1 MNLRR
6 RLPGS
11 PAGRIGTTS
20 AAPALAARSA
30 QAPLPWHLI
39 FCAGLIALWALTLA
53 GLPAGWLPL
62 HAASWTAFLALV
74 IAPGYLLADLAATVR
89 GRGKRR
95 GPDLDVVERLALSL
109 PLGVAL
115 LALPGIPALLLHW
128 TVDQLA
134 VAWAA
139 LSGAVVVVWMGHALL
154 QLVRGEAPW
163 EDEVGWRREELAL
176 AGVLLALYLLM
187 LPALTLTK
195 IDGDAYAVN
204 SFAADALAGLPLNAS
219 EPLFGTDLGPGVR
232 MAFNQSLPLFYLWSY
247 FGGIEPNL
255 LVAQAARPLPALWA
269 LLATYMLG
277 MAVGKEV
284 RGPLGGRRFALTMTA
299 IQALVY
305 LAAPFLRGDNVSL
318 FFFERTTADKFMV
331 PVTMLPVIFA
341 LGIRYLA
348 AGGRRTWG
356 LAAVATFAVS
366 AIHPLIAAMLALGL
380 GALAGLHGLLQLGA
394 RTARLRSLALGGLI
408 ALALALPVVQL
419 VLARGEAPLAASYPR
434 SLEGWPVGYRLVP
447 ALPFIHVPTLDVYGP
462 LPDVTQLDA
471 SEAMGPAD
479 PFLVWRFA
487 VNMNRRRLL
496 LFDLNRYV
504 SDPNIILEPPYLL
517 ALVLAPLLLPGLR
530 RRIGAQ
536 FALGASAAVLLVM
549 FNPVV
554 TPLLGSLVMPWI
566 FWRFVWL
573 LPYALI
579 LTLVLALGVD
589 WAVAALAQRPVPA
602 LAHRAWSSWVGTRYL
617 APVLVVALTALAA
630 PLIVHNLRTLHE
642 RAAFPYFYPT
652 PQRLLT
658 KLDELTRRDGP
669 AVVLADQDLS
679 VSIPA
684 YVAGAH
690 IVAHRAPT
698 TSEVFPANRQ
708 DEALQRLI
716 DQAAFFR
723 ARYLT
728 APVLE
733 VLRRYNVGYV
743 VAPSGTSLEIQL
755 RLAPAWFT
763 WIMDDQ
769 SYSLYAVH
777 PALLTGDEHAL
788 LPPAILGNGAL
799 AERRWDEAT
808 ALYQAALVAYPGD
821 LLALV
826 GLAEIAHARGRFN
839 EALARLEQALAIADL
854 PVLHYRMGVLLSQL
868 GRTEQAVAAFLAA
881 QEQAPF
887 VARYHVAAGDACLRD
902 GQEVCAA
909 EQYAQAV
916 ANRNLPDEASR
927 LIALADLW
935 RQRGRT
941 DRALALYADAVAMQ
955 PSAANQLMLAG
966 AYFEEKRYAEAAA
979 LLRVIRIQR
988 PLSIE
993 ARSMAAEVAV
1003 AQGDLAGALRLYR
1016 RAILLQD
1023 LLGQESATTRLAL
1036 ARTLLDAGRAAE
1048 AQRELA
1054 RVLRLQPNLAAAHA
1068 LQGDIHSARR
1078 NAAAATLSYQT
1089 AFRLDPTQVQH
1100 YLALS
1105 NQVRRMGGASA
1116 EMLDLLEAAMRAN
1129 PNEPTLAL
1137 ALGDHLQRQGELPR
1151 AVDAYLAALDL
1162 FEQMPSANS
1171 LTQRST
1177 NASRAYTYIRLAGVS
1192 EDLALME
1199 PAMNY
1204 YSAAVAAAPDL
1215 AWTQV
1220 AYGDALRRRNQ
1231 VAAAEAAY
1239 RRAIA
1244 NDPNSPNAYVQL
1256 ADLLTA
1262 AGNPVEAAVLRH
1274 RALDVALVQAATPAT
1289 ASTRGRLGLSAITP
1303 EGGLVGSFNSDQ
1315 DANGDPQARAGR
1327 LLGELASDASFRIGD
1342 GAGVLSL
1349 LTRLS
1354 QTTGNVDQVIHLYQR
1369 ALEQG
1374 RREEWTPAIM
1384 AQYHKGLGDLYL
1396 AQGLPMLAADAYR
1409 SAMALD
1415 NWWPQ
1420 AQLGLARALE
1430 SLGQPELALA
1440 QLEDAV
1446 AIAPGYVEAQIALAR
1461 FLEQRGRDEE
1471 AFARYNAV
1479 AARHP
1484 GNPLA
1489 TIALARA
1496 QQSRRLYEDAERT
1509 YRRTIALTPGH
1520 SEAYGE
1526 LAALLMEQ
1534 ARYHEAEPMILAALE
1549 TNQRSMSAHVLMGVL
1564 AQQRGD
1570 ATQAVDWFKRAM
1582 RVRPDGAP
1590 ISLVLIDLLQRY
1602 GHYELSLTYLDEAV
1616 RRHPTDEELILRQAR
1631 AYRLLGRNG
1640 DALAVLLAAARL
1652 NITSAPLSAE
1662 LGEVYLAQGRPEAA
1676 LAAYRQT
1683 VALAPEQDAY
1693 YIRLAALWQSQ
1704 AQFAQA
1710 EAVLRAGLGRATR
1723 PASLYAA
1730 LSDLYLRQGKAQDAK
1745 SLLEGALVELGDVP
1759 ALVTALGAYYET
1771 QAVQGVAA
1779 DDSAAEWYLRYLA
1792 HTPDDPA
1799 VLAALAAHYLR
1810 RNQTALAL
1818 ERYAQVVA
1826 LTPTDAGAYRG
1837 LAEAYV
1843 AAGRATEAIAALE
1856 QARILE
1862 PASAEILRELAQ
1874 LYRSQGRITEAQAL
1888 YQRGRELAP
1897 ADGPLYVAYG
1907 DFLVQQGDVARGLE
1921 HLAQA
1926 DQVAP
1931 TVEMLLARAAVYA
1944 KLRRNDAALADLIA
1958 ARAKAPGS
1966 LDVLLALGDLYRDL
1980 GDTANAQAAYAQA
1993 TKLSPGIAAGR
2004 VRMARLG
2011 R

>member
-1 MNLRR
+1 M
-6 RLPGS
+6 LPG
-11 PAGRIGTTS
+11 
-20 AAPALAARSA
+20 
-30 QAPLPWHLI
+30 HLL
-39 FCAGLIALWALTLA
+39 FCAGVVALWALTLA
-53 GLPAGWLPL
+53 GLPAEWLSRQ
-62 HAASWTAFLALV
+62 AVSWMTFVALL
-74 IAPGYLLADLAATVR
+74 IAPGYLLADLATTVR
-89 GRGKRR
+89 SRR
-95 GPDLDVVERLALSL
+95 PRREPDLDVLERLALAL

-128 TVDQLA
+128 TVEQLA
-134 VAWAA
+134 VAWAVV
-139 LSGAVVVVWMGHALL
+139 SGVVVAAWMSHALL
-154 QLVRGEAPW
+154 QLVRGAAPW
-163 EDEVGWRREELAL
+163 KDGQAWPRPEL
-176 AGVLLALYLLM
+176 VLLGLLVALYLLM

-204 SFAADALAGLPLNAS
+204 SFAADALAGLPLNAT

-247 FGGIEPNL
+247 FSGIEPNL
-255 LVAQAARPLPALWA
+255 LVAEAARPMPALWA
-269 LLATYMLG
+269 LLAAYMLG
-277 MAVGKEV
+277 MAVGKEMH
-284 RGPLGGRRFALTMTA
+284 GPLGGRRFALTLTA

-348 AGGRRTWG
+348 AGERRVWG
-356 LAAVATFAVS
+356 LAAAATLAVS
-366 AIHPLIAAMLALGL
+366 AIHPLIAVMLALGL
-380 GALAGLHGLLQLGA
+380 GALAGLHGLLNLRA
-394 RTARLRSLALGGLI
+394 PSARLRVLALGGLI

-434 SLEGWPVGYRLVP
+434 SLEGWPIGYRLVP

-471 SEAMGPAD
+471 GEAMGPAD

-496 LFDLNRYV
+496 LFDLERYV

-517 ALVLAPLLLPGLR
+517 ALLLTPLLIPGLR

-536 FALGASAAVLLVM
+536 FAVGASAAVLLVM

-579 LTLVLALGVD
+579 LTLVLALGVN
-589 WAVAALAQRPVPA
+589 WAVAAWVKPPGAA
-602 LAHRAWSSWVGTRYL
+602 LPNWVGTRYL
-617 APVLVVALTALAA
+617 APVLVAALAALAA
-630 PLIVHNLRTLHE
+630 PMITANLRTLHE

-652 PQRLLT
+652 PQRLLNT
-658 KLDELTRRDGP
+658 LDELTRAHGA

-684 YVAGAH
+684 YVARAH

-698 TSEVFPANRQ
+698 TSEVFPAGRQ

-728 APVLE
+728 APVME
-733 VLRRYNVGYV
+733 VLRRYEVGYV

-755 RLAPAWFT
+755 RLAPVWFE

-769 SYSLYAVH
+769 SYSLYAVR
-777 PALLTGDEHAL
+777 ALPEEGATR
-788 LPPAILGNGAL
+788 LPPVISANGAL

-808 ALYQAALVAYPGD
+808 ALYQAALVANPGD

-826 GLAEIAHARGRFN
+826 GMAEVAHARGRFN
-839 EALARLEQALAIADL
+839 EALARLDQALAIADL
-854 PVLHYRMGVLLSQL
+854 PVLHYRKGVLHSQL
-868 GRTEQAVAAFLAA
+868 GQTAQAIAAFDRA

-902 GQEVCAA
+902 GQETCAT

-941 DRALALYADAVAMQ
+941 DRALALYAQAVEIQ
-955 PSAANQLMLAG
+955 PSTANQLMLAG
-966 AYFEEKRYAEAAA
+966 AYFEEKHYAEAAA
-979 LLRVIRIQR
+979 LLRLVRTQR

-1016 RAILLQD
+1016 GAILLQD
-1023 LLGQESATTRLAL
+1023 MLGQEAATTRLAL
-1036 ARTLLDAGRAAE
+1036 ARTLVEAGRAAE
-1048 AQRELA
+1048 AQRELT

-1078 NAAAATLSYQT
+1078 DAAAATLSYQT

-1105 NQVRRMGGASA
+1105 NQVRRMGGASP
-1116 EMLDLLEAAMRAN
+1116 EMLELLEAAMRAN

-1137 ALGDHLQRQGELPR
+1137 ALGDHLQRQGDLPR

-1162 FEQMPSANS
+1162 FEQMPTANS
-1171 LTQRST
+1171 LIQRST

-1192 EDLALME
+1192 EELALTE

-1220 AYGDALRRRNQ
+1220 AYGDALRRRNR
-1231 VAAAEAAY
+1231 VAEAEAAY
-1239 RRAIA
+1239 RRAMA
-1244 NDPNSPNAYVQL
+1244 NDPNSPSAYVQL

-1274 RALDVALVQAATPAT
+1274 RALDVALVQAAMPT
-1289 ASTRGRLGLSAITP
+1289 AAGGRGRVGLSAITP
-1303 EGGLVGSFNSDQ
+1303 DSGLVGSFNSDQ
-1315 DANGDPQARAGR
+1315 DAAGDPQARADR
-1327 LLGELASDASFRIGD
+1327 LLGELADSASFNVGD
-1342 GAGVLSL
+1342 GAGVLNL

-1374 RREEWTPAIM
+1374 RREEWTPAVM

-1409 SAMALD
+1409 SAMGLD

-1430 SLGQPELALA
+1430 SLSQPELALA

-1471 AFARYNAV
+1471 SFARYTAV

-1484 GNPLA
+1484 GNPMA

-1496 QQSRRLYEDAERT
+1496 QQSRRLYEDAERS
-1509 YRRTIALTPGH
+1509 YRRTIALTPGS
-1520 SEAYGE
+1520 SEAYTE
-1526 LAALLMEQ
+1526 LAALLLEQ

-1564 AQQRGD
+1564 AQHRGD
-1570 ATQAVDWFKRAM
+1570 AAGAMDWFKRAM

-1590 ISLVLIDLLQRY
+1590 MSLVLIDLLQRY
-1602 GHYELSLTYLDEAV
+1602 GHYELSLTYLIEAV
-1616 RRHPTDEELILRQAR
+1616 RRQPTDVELILRQAR

-1640 DALAVLLAAARL
+1640 DALSVLLAAARL
-1652 NITSAPLSAE
+1652 NVNSAALSAE

-1693 YIRLAALWQSQ
+1693 YVRLAALWQAQ
-1704 AQFAQA
+1704 AQYAQA
-1710 EAVLRAGLGRATR
+1710 EETLRAGLNRATR

-1745 SLLEGALVELGDVP
+1745 TLLEVALAELGDLP
-1759 ALVTALGAYYET
+1759 GLVTALGAYYET
-1771 QAVQGVAA
+1771 QAVQGMAA
-1779 DDSAAEWYLRYLA
+1779 DDSAADWYLRHLA
-1792 HTPDDPA
+1792 RQPDEPS

-1810 RNQTALAL
+1810 RNQTASAL
-1818 ERYAQVVA
+1818 ERYARVVE
-1826 LTPTDAGAYRG
+1826 LTPTNAGAYRG

-1843 AAGRATEAIAALE
+1843 AAGRAGDAIAALE
-1856 QARILE
+1856 RARTLE
-1862 PASAEILRELAQ
+1862 PTSAVILRELAQ
-1874 LYRSQGRITEAQAL
+1874 LYRSQGRVADARTV
-1888 YQRGRELAP
+1888 YQQGRQIAP

-1907 DFLVQQGDVARGLE
+1907 DFLVEQGDVAGGLA

-1926 DQVAP
+1926 DQIAP
-1931 TVEMLLARAAVYA
+1931 TVEMLLARAQVYA
-1944 KLRRNDAALADLIA
+1944 KLRRSEPALADLQA
-1958 ARAKAPGS
+1958 AQVKAPGS

-1993 TKLSPGIAAGR
+1993 TKFSPGIAAGR
-2004 VRMARLG
+2004 VRLARLG